1 MIRIVIYLVLSW
13 ALHLMVIGEPVVKFF
28 TDIVSDGIMPALHDY
43 YDHISAMQ
51 WVVVSICE
59 SMLMVVF
66 LSGQDEEKAPY
77 LEVEAK
83 DGEENES
90 KNE

>member
-1 MIRIVIYLVLSW
+1 MRNAVGMCIF
-13 ALHLMVIGEPVVKFF
+13 AA
-28 TDIVSDGIMPALHDY
+28 VSGNEQCIMPALHDY

-77 LEVEAK
+77 MEVEAK

>member
-1 MIRIVIYLVLSW
+1 MQVTDEIHRRN
-13 ALHLMVIGEPVVKFF
+13 VVRNAVGMCIFAA
-28 TDIVSDGIMPALHDY
+28 VSGNEQCIMPALHDY

-77 LEVEAK
+77 MEVEAK

>member
-1 MIRIVIYLVLSW
+1 
-13 ALHLMVIGEPVVKFF
+13 
-28 TDIVSDGIMPALHDY
+28 MPAFHDY

-77 LEVEAK
+77 MEMEAK

>member
-1 MIRIVIYLVLSW
+1 MNN
-13 ALHLMVIGEPVVKFF
+13 AQC
-28 TDIVSDGIMPALHDY
+28 IMPALHDY

-77 LEVEAK
+77 MEVEAK

>member
-1 MIRIVIYLVLSW
+1 
-13 ALHLMVIGEPVVKFF
+13 MVIGEPVVKFF
-28 TDIVSDGIMPALHDY
+28 TGIVSDGIMPALHDY

-77 LEVEAK
+77 MEVEAK

>member
-1 MIRIVIYLVLSW
+1 
-13 ALHLMVIGEPVVKFF
+13 
-28 TDIVSDGIMPALHDY
+28 MPALHDY

-77 LEVEAK
+77 MEVEAK